1 MFAYSTSLMLGS
13 SALEAISMYGLAK
26 MPPGAAAALYRLAS
40 AMDWQLLRTV
50 AESPAAPVAA

>member
-1 MFAYSTSLMLGS
+1 MLGS

-26 MPPGAAAALYRLAS
+26 MPPGAAAASYRLAL
-40 AMDWQLLRTV
+40 AIDWQLPRTV